1 MSDVLANA
9 QRMVQ
14 LFEQM
19 RDPRPGPGL
28 AQLKQLNLSFS
39 HMRALRLLA
48 PDRVLSMK
56 DLAEELQLTPPSV
69 TALTR
74 RMVQTGLV
82 QRSAHTEDSR
92 VMLLSLTEAGQRLHE
107 QLTQENVERMA
118 QLLQGLTEQEQ
129 TQFLD
134 LLERAINAMQ
144 QAMPAADQITP
155 ALPAAQT

>member
-1 MSDVLANA
+1 MSDVLTNA
-9 QRMVQ
+9 RRMLQ

-19 RDPRPGPGL
+19 RETRPGPGL
-28 AQLKQLNLSFS
+28 VQLKELNLSFS

-155 ALPAAQT
+155 ALPAAQI